1 MRISAPKA
9 FFSSLAPLT
18 WIKLVVYSLLCI
30 NFVFYFRDD
39 WVIAGHTLHA
49 GSTFL
54 QWASAYNTTIDESAW
69 LLLLLLFEL
78 ETRLLMGRDLSR
90 SFEILSLAV
99 RVCCYVVLAHTPY
112 AYATTVYDLSQATLI
127 EGVDDLCQLADQY
140 LSYAYNLVYTKINDE
155 NCSQLSSATEF
166 FFNDP
171 PDNLIIQDEAALA
184 LEIRSAWVDLA
195 ESITWLLILFS
206 IEVVVWLQDKDVT
219 SGLLIRGANLAKV
232 LLYSLLW
239 FAIGYWIFLGQYMF
253 AWDEFV
259 WIVGFVAIEMNVVQ
273 RRKDFEEPLK

>member
-1 MRISAPKA
+1 MGLMGTKVY
-9 FFSSLAPLT
+9 FFSFTILT
-18 WIKLVVYSLLCI
+18 WIKLAVYSLLLI
-30 NFVFYFRDD
+30 NFVFYFIDD

-49 GSTFL
+49 DSTFL
-54 QWASAYNTTIDESAW
+54 QWTSAYNTTIDETAW
-69 LLLLLLFEL
+69 LLLLFLFEL
-78 ETRLLMGRDLSR
+78 ETHLLSGRDLSR
-90 SFEILSLAV
+90 SFEMLSLAV

-112 AYATTVYDLSQATLI
+112 AYAITIYDLSQATLI
-127 EGVDDLCQLADQY
+127 EGVDDLCQLADQN

-206 IEVVVWLQDKDVT
+206 IEVVVWLQDKDVR
-219 SGLLIRGANLAKV
+219 SGLLIRGANVAKV

-239 FAIGYWIFLGQYMF
+239 FAIGYWIFLGHYMF

-259 WIVGFVAIEMNVVQ
+259 WIVGFVAIEMNVVEW
-273 RRKDFEEPLK
+273 RNDIEEPA